1 MQGLKQ
7 QLVQQVLQQ
16 MLHQQMWRQQ
26 LLWQKQ
32 QSLKATLQETLRQVV
47 ALVMWGFSSNSSNSA
62 FTRRNRQAAEGTF
75 CTIILVNF
83 GNENLFVEWRAA
95 LPPEQQAEQQQQ
107 KQQPAFPGSVVTGI
121 VTASYA
127 AFLLALSSLTV
138 SQLHFVL
145 KWVVLQ
151 QQHQRQQLQQSRQQA
166 DPRSFISIKGE
177 TTSDASAKAVKRL
190 TTNAASARPATA
202 AKCAARVSSV
212 GVAMRQPQQVQQQ
225 QKNEQRQHQLPHAPL
240 VDERVHDCA
249 AVSRHFACVSQQP
262 LHEQQ
267 QQKQQ
272 QRQGRT
278 GGQQPERC
286 AVSVLSG
293 SGSKSAPRIFAAA
306 ALLLPLFCL
315 PATTPAEAAAVSTLA
330 ELPAARLVL
339 AKTAAGAA
347 AAEGE
352 RFCQAYGGL
361 AAESLIFAAAAR
373 STRPS
378 SAVVHNASADS
389 AGAPASTV
397 AKGGQGNSTEH
408 SVLQAQ
414 QKPQQYSGKEQ
425 SAASAHS
432 AATAGGE
439 AACEPWLSNGESPVC
454 LLQFP
459 LSADNAAAVALIAVL
474 CIFGIIHLMRISAG
488 FIKGC
493 QCRLCKGDYTL
504 VRKVQC

>member
-16 MLHQQMWRQQ
+16 MLQQQMWRQQ

-32 QSLKATLQETLRQVV
+32 QTLKATLQETLRQVV

-62 FTRRNRQAAEGTF
+62 FTRCSKQVAEGTF
-75 CTIILVNF
+75 CTVILVNF

-95 LPPEQQAEQQQQ
+95 LPPEQQEQQQQQ
-107 KQQPAFPGSVVTGI
+107 KQQPAFPGNVVTGF
-121 VTASYA
+121 VAASYA

-138 SQLHFVL
+138 SQLHFVM
-145 KWVVLQ
+145 KRVVLQ
-151 QQHQRQQLQQSRQQA
+151 QQHQRQQA
-166 DPRSFISIKGE
+166 DPRSFISMKGE
-177 TTSDASAKAVKRL
+177 TTSDASAKAVSRL
-190 TTNAASARPATA
+190 TANAAAARPAIA
-202 AKCAARVSSV
+202 AKCTARVSSV
-212 GVAMRQPQQVQQQ
+212 GVAVRQPQQVQQQ
-225 QKNEQRQHQLPHAPL
+225 QKNEQQQHQEPHAPL
-240 VDERVHDCA
+240 VDAHVHGCVA
-249 AVSRHFACVSQQP
+249 LSRHFACASQQP
-262 LHEQQ
+262 LHEQHK
-267 QQKQQ
+267 QKQQ

-286 AVSVLSG
+286 AVSVVSG
-293 SGSKSAPRIFAAA
+293 SGLKSAPRIFAAA

-330 ELPAARLVL
+330 ELPSARLVL

-361 AAESLIFAAAAR
+361 AAESLIFAAATR

-378 SAVVHNASADS
+378 SAAVVLNAAADS
-389 AGAPASTV
+389 GARAFTV
-397 AKGGQGNSTEH
+397 AKGGQNNSREH
-408 SVLQAQ
+408 SLLQAQ
-414 QKPQQYSGKEQ
+414 QKPQQDSEEEQ
-425 SAASAHS
+425 SAASADS

-439 AACEPWLSNGESPVC
+439 AACEPWLSSGETPVC

-474 CIFGIIHLMRISAG
+474 CVFGIIHLMRISAG

-504 VRKVQC
+504 VRKV